1 MYRADFNRSYIPPET
16 LVINITVATITISSS
31 LELPPL
37 GLEVVI
43 DQQHNNNNEKE
54 EKKKKN
60 TKPSPVGMIKDL
72 FRRIS
77 FSSSSSNIIMSKE
90 STTKIIQQESTEKK
104 SSSEE
109 RRLEEYS
116 CASG

>member
-43 DQQHNNNNEKE
+43 DQQQVHHNNNNEKE
-54 EKKKKN
+54 EKKKKI
-60 TKPSPVGMIKDL
+60 TKSSPVGMIRDL

-77 FSSSSSNIIMSKE
+77 FSSSSSDILKE
-90 STTKIIQQESTEKK
+90 KSTKIIKESEEKK